1 MDHNQHMMNFEEL
14 DPTTRKWILDEFNA
28 EQSQTPHFEP
38 TELNPIGLAAF
49 PDLMRQAIQH
59 DNIAS
64 LAASLSNSS
73 YWKPT
78 RTYYRKG
85 KPITQNIDPTT
96 SAQRL
101 AHSEFTTWYTRGMA
115 RKLKEEGITQCQ
127 VYRADSAVQPNC
139 ECTSLE
145 GNTVSVDEI
154 YNGHRAKYFPTPNQ
168 GAFSIPSSPFCHHT
182 IRRLTV

>member
-1 MDHNQHMMNFEEL
+1 MMNFEEL
-14 DPTTRKWILDEFNA
+14 DQTTRRWMLDEFNA
-28 EQSQTPHFEP
+28 EQSKISHFEP
-38 TELNPIGLAAF
+38 TEFNPVGLTAF
-49 PDLMRQAIQH
+49 PDLVRQSIQH
-59 DNIAS
+59 GDIIS
-64 LAASLSNSS
+64 LAAFLSNTS

-78 RTYYRKG
+78 RTYYRQG
-85 KPITQNIDPTT
+85 KPITQRIDPIT

-127 VYRADSAVQPNC
+127 VYRADSAVQPKC

-145 GNTVSVDEI
+145 GTTILVDQI
-154 YNGHRAKYFPTPNQ
+154 YDGHRAKYFPTPNP

-182 IRRLTV
+182 IRRLTE